1 MLNSIQQK
9 FCGSNTI
16 PLPHIAAM
24 FNSPLLKKAE
34 EKACVKKDESPDDGS
49 TPSPPAKKLCT
60 VYAKQLAKMP
70 SGDQGLVK
78 EQGSHYKIC
87 VLTKWVPTKES
98 PFFYL
103 KKASHYL
110 DRNSLNQKKGF

>member
-1 MLNSIQQK
+1 
-9 FCGSNTI
+9 
-16 PLPHIAAM
+16 M

-34 EKACVKKDESPDDGS
+34 EKACVKKDESDDGS

-60 VYAKQLAKMP
+60 VYAKQLAKLP

-78 EQGSHYKIC
+78 ERGSHYKIC
-87 VLTKWVPTKES
+87 VLTKRVPTKES

-103 KKASHYL
+103 KNASHYL
-110 DRNSLNQKKGF
+110 DRNSLNQKKGSHFNILDVFGPKQGFPL